1 MFSQARNRGPSSSR
15 PIQLGFSGFVTH
27 RTSEED
33 GLRKIQRYPTRTASS
48 QIHYL
53 KVFRLIQSIFRPLKM
68 HCKRR
73 YKICVCLVILGELES
88 FRYYNGF
95 FIIFAEILDAI

>member
-1 MFSQARNRGPSSSR
+1 MYS
-15 PIQLGFSGFVTH
+15 
-27 RTSEED
+27 
-33 GLRKIQRYPTRTASS
+33 
-48 QIHYL
+48 
-53 KVFRLIQSIFRPLKM
+53 
-68 HCKRR
+68 KRR

>member
-48 QIHYL
+48 E
-53 KVFRLIQSIFRPLKM
+53 IQSIFRPLKI
-68 HCKRR
+68 HSKWR

-88 FRYYNGF
+88 FRYYNSF
-95 FIIFAEILDAI
+95 VIIFPEILDAI